1 VAHRG
6 ARKPSERRLV
16 PLTEDT
22 SRWRSLCRLAVQF
35 ALHPRSNLRKWDA
48 WRTHEAKIS
57 RLLEDQ
63 GKSDAASK
71 FEADFSAFQA
81 LSRQEGDRL
90 PVRRD
95 DLYPCLDDCSAN
107 TSFDAHY
114 IYHPAWAAR
123 ILARTRPARHVDISS
138 IVSFCAVVSAFVPV
152 EFYDFR
158 PAPIKLDNLQSGA
171 ADICRLQ
178 FPDASIPS
186 LSCMHVIE
194 HIGLGRYGDP
204 LDASGDLKA
213 VRELV
218 RVLAPGGNL
227 LVAVPVGKPRV
238 QFNAHRVYDFTAFRG
253 YFAALELVEFALIS
267 DDARAGLIVSPSDD
281 LVNAQSYGC
290 GCFWFRKTKV
300 D

>member
-1 VAHRG
+1 M
-6 ARKPSERRLV
+6 
-16 PLTEDT
+16 
-22 SRWRSLCRLAVQF
+22 QF
-35 ALHPRSNLRKWDA
+35 ASHPRSNLRKWDA

-57 RLLEDQ
+57 QILEDQ
-63 GKSDAASK
+63 RRSKAAGK
-71 FEADFSAFQA
+71 FEADFTAFQA
-81 LSRQEGDRL
+81 LSRQQGDRL
-90 PVRRD
+90 PVRRE
-95 DLYPCLDDCSAN
+95 DLYPCLDDDSAS

-114 IYHPAWAAR
+114 IYHTAWAAR

-138 IVSFCAVVSAFVPV
+138 IVSFCAVVSAFLPV

-178 FPDASIPS
+178 FADGSIPS

-218 RVLAPGGNL
+218 RVLAPGGDL
-227 LVAVPVGKPRV
+227 LVVVPVGKPRV
-238 QFNAHRVYDFTAFRG
+238 QFNAHRVYDFTGFRD
-253 YFAALELVEFALIS
+253 YFSDLELVELAVLP
-267 DDARAGLIVSPSDD
+267 DDAGGGLIVDPPAD
-281 LVNAQSYGC
+281 LVNAQCYGC
-290 GCFWFRKTKV
+290 GCFWFRNTKARSGREPRK
-300 D
+300 

>member
-1 VAHRG
+1 M
-6 ARKPSERRLV
+6 V
-16 PLTEDT
+16 PLTDDI
-22 SRWRSLCRLAVQF
+22 SRRRSLSRLAMQF
-35 ALHPRSNLRKWDA
+35 ASHPRSNLRKWDA
-48 WRTHEAKIS
+48 WRAHEAQIS
-57 RLLEDQ
+57 QILEDQ
-63 GKSDAASK
+63 RRSKAAGR
-71 FEADFSAFQA
+71 FEADFTAFQA

-90 PVRRD
+90 PVRRE
-95 DLYPCLDDCSAN
+95 DLYPCLDDGSAN

-123 ILARTRPARHVDISS
+123 ILARTRPANHVDISS
-138 IVSFCAVVSAFVPV
+138 IVSFCAVVSAFLPV

-158 PAPIKLDNLQSGA
+158 PAPLKLDNLQSGS

-178 FPDASIPS
+178 FAAGSIPS

-218 RVLAPGGNL
+218 RVLAPGGDL
-227 LVAVPVGKPRV
+227 LVVVPVGRPRV
-238 QFNAHRVYDFTAFRG
+238 QFNAHRVYDFTGFRD
-253 YFAALELVEFALIS
+253 YFSDLELIELALLP
-267 DDARAGLIVSPSDD
+267 DDAGGGLIIDPPAD

-300 D
+300 RSGGGPRK

>member
-1 VAHRG
+1 M
-6 ARKPSERRLV
+6 
-16 PLTEDT
+16 
-22 SRWRSLCRLAVQF
+22 
-35 ALHPRSNLRKWDA
+35 
-48 WRTHEAKIS
+48 
-57 RLLEDQ
+57 
-63 GKSDAASK
+63 
-71 FEADFSAFQA
+71 
-81 LSRQEGDRL
+81 
-90 PVRRD
+90 PVRRE
-95 DLYPCLDDCSAN
+95 DLYPCLDDGSAN

-123 ILARTRPARHVDISS
+123 ILARTRPANHVDISS
-138 IVSFCAVVSAFVPV
+138 IVSFCAVVSAFLPV

-158 PAPIKLDNLQSGA
+158 PAPLKLDNLQSGS

-178 FPDASIPS
+178 FAEGSIPS

-218 RVLAPGGNL
+218 RVLAPGGDL
-227 LVAVPVGKPRV
+227 LVVVPVGRPRV
-238 QFNAHRVYDFTAFRG
+238 QFNAHRVYDFTGFRD
-253 YFAALELVEFALIS
+253 YFSDLELIELALLP
-267 DDARAGLIVSPSDD
+267 DDAGGGLIIDPPAD

-300 D
+300 RSGGGPRK

>member
-1 VAHRG
+1 M
-6 ARKPSERRLV
+6 V
-16 PLTEDT
+16 PLTDDI
-22 SRWRSLCRLAVQF
+22 SPRRSLSRLAVQF
-35 ALHPRSNLRKWDA
+35 ASHPRSNLRKWDA

-57 RLLEDQ
+57 QILEDQ
-63 GKSDAASK
+63 RRSKAAGK
-71 FEADFSAFQA
+71 FEADFTAFQA
-81 LSRQEGDRL
+81 LSRQQGDRL
-90 PVRRD
+90 PVRRE
-95 DLYPCLDDCSAN
+95 DLYPCLDDGSAN

-114 IYHPAWAAR
+114 IYHTAWAAR

-138 IVSFCAVVSAFVPV
+138 IVSFCAVVSAFLPV

-178 FPDASIPS
+178 FADGSIPS

-218 RVLAPGGNL
+218 RVLAPGGDL
-227 LVAVPVGKPRV
+227 LVVVPVGKPRV
-238 QFNAHRVYDFTAFRG
+238 QFNAHRVYDFTGFRD
-253 YFAALELVEFALIS
+253 YFSDLELVELAVLP
-267 DDARAGLIVSPSDD
+267 DDAGGGLIVDPPAD
-281 LVNAQSYGC
+281 LVNAQCYGC
-290 GCFWFRKTKV
+290 GCFWFRNTKARSGREPRK
-300 D
+300 

>member
-1 VAHRG
+1 M
-6 ARKPSERRLV
+6 V
-16 PLTEDT
+16 PLTDDI
-22 SRWRSLCRLAVQF
+22 SRRRSLSRLVMQF

-48 WRTHEAKIS
+48 WRAHEAKIS
-57 RLLEDQ
+57 QILEDQ
-63 GKSDAASK
+63 RRSKAAGR
-71 FEADFSAFQA
+71 FEADFTAFQA

-90 PVRRD
+90 PVRRE
-95 DLYPCLDDCSAN
+95 DLYPCLDDGSAN

-123 ILARTRPARHVDISS
+123 ILARTRPAQHVDISS
-138 IVSFCAVVSAFVPV
+138 IVSFCAVVSAFLPV

-158 PAPIKLDNLQSGA
+158 PAPLKLDNLQSGS

-178 FPDASIPS
+178 FAEGSIPS

-218 RVLAPGGNL
+218 RVLAPGGDL
-227 LVAVPVGKPRV
+227 LVVVPVGRPRV
-238 QFNAHRVYDFTAFRG
+238 QFNAHRVYDFTGFRD
-253 YFAALELVEFALIS
+253 YFSDLELIELALLP
-267 DDARAGLIVSPSDD
+267 DDAGGGLIIDPPAD

-300 D
+300 RSGGGPRK

>member
-1 VAHRG
+1 MCWMVPVTHHVG
-6 ARKPSERRLV
+6 GWRRL
-16 PLTEDT
+16 
-22 SRWRSLCRLAVQF
+22 SRLAVQF
-35 ALHPRSNLRKWDA
+35 ASHPRSNLRKWDA
-48 WRTHEAKIS
+48 WRAHEAKLS
-57 RLLEDQ
+57 EFLDDQ
-63 GKSDAASK
+63 RRSKAASK

-81 LSRQEGDRL
+81 LSRQEGERL
-90 PVRRD
+90 PVRRE
-95 DLYPCLDDCSAN
+95 DLYPCLDDGSAN

-123 ILARTRPARHVDISS
+123 VLARTRPARHVDISS
-138 IVSFCAVVSAFVPV
+138 ILSFCAVVSAFLPV

-158 PAPIKLDNLQSGA
+158 PAPIQLDNLQSGA

-178 FPDASIPS
+178 FPDGSIPS

-218 RVLAPGGNL
+218 RVLAPGGDL

-253 YFAALELVEFALIS
+253 YFSDLELVELALIP
-267 DDARAGLIVSPSDD
+267 DDAECGLIIDPPAD

-290 GCFWFRKTKV
+290 GCFWLRKTGACSGGRPQE
-300 D
+300 

>member
-1 VAHRG
+1 M
-6 ARKPSERRLV
+6 
-16 PLTEDT
+16 
-22 SRWRSLCRLAVQF
+22 QF
-35 ALHPRSNLRKWDA
+35 VSHPRSNLRKWDA

-57 RLLEDQ
+57 QILEDQ
-63 GKSDAASK
+63 RRSKAAGK
-71 FEADFSAFQA
+71 FEADFTAFQA
-81 LSRQEGDRL
+81 LSRQQGDRL
-90 PVRRD
+90 PVRRE
-95 DLYPCLDDCSAN
+95 DLYPCLDDGSAN

-114 IYHPAWAAR
+114 IYHTAWAAR

-138 IVSFCAVVSAFVPV
+138 IVSFCAVVSAFLPV

-178 FPDASIPS
+178 FADGSIPS

-218 RVLAPGGNL
+218 RVLAPGGDL
-227 LVAVPVGKPRV
+227 LVVVPVGKPRV
-238 QFNAHRVYDFTAFRG
+238 QFNAHRVYDFTGFRD
-253 YFAALELVEFALIS
+253 YFSDLELVELAVLP
-267 DDARAGLIVSPSDD
+267 DDAGGGLIVDPPAD
-281 LVNAQSYGC
+281 LVNAQCYGC

-300 D
+300 RSGRGPRK

>member
-1 VAHRG
+1 MCRM
-6 ARKPSERRLV
+6 V
-16 PLTEDT
+16 PVTDDI
-22 SRWRSLCRLAVQF
+22 SRWRSLSRLAMQF
-35 ALHPRSNLRKWDA
+35 ASHPRSNLRKWDA
-48 WRTHEAKIS
+48 WRAHEAKIS
-57 RLLEDQ
+57 RYLEDQ
-63 GKSDAASK
+63 RRSEAAGK

-90 PVRRD
+90 PVRRE
-95 DLYPCLDDCSAN
+95 DLYPCLDDGSAN

-123 ILARTRPARHVDISS
+123 ILARTRPAQHVDISS
-138 IVSFCAVVSAFVPV
+138 IVSFCAVVSAFLPV

-158 PAPIKLDNLQSGA
+158 PAPLKLDNLQSGS

-178 FPDASIPS
+178 FADGSIPS

-218 RVLAPGGNL
+218 RVLAPGGDL
-227 LVAVPVGKPRV
+227 LVVVPVGKPRV
-238 QFNAHRVYDFTAFRG
+238 QFNAHRVYDFIGFRD
-253 YFAALELVEFALIS
+253 YFSDLELVELALLP
-267 DDARAGLIVSPSDD
+267 DDAGTGLIVDPPAD
-281 LVNAQSYGC
+281 LVNAQGYGC

-300 D
+300 RSTGQPRK